1 MSKKLFIA
9 AILLTTIQ
17 YSAIAQYYYKDI
29 LGTKQVMTERK
40 ALQDQKKRTVS
51 VKSFESDGTAST
63 GFFCEKQ
70 ISKDYRKIET
80 YTKSLAT
87 GRSIV
92 TSFFSKNGLLLKTTD
107 SSETNFSSITYAY
120 DNKNNITSITSVSR
134 SNDDDFVTSLLEVR
148 KYTYNDRSLPV
159 KMMLVRNSKDSM
171 EVDFTI
177 DDKGNISEEQEVAV
191 YGKHYYYYY
200 DDSSRITDIVRYNL
214 VKQKAIPDFIFE
226 YNDAGQMVQMIATE
240 EGISG
245 NYYLWKYS
253 YVGDLRTEDKC
264 FSKEKQLQG
273 YFQYD
278 YE

>member
-1 MSKKLFIA
+1 MIRKLFIA
-9 AILLTTIQ
+9 AILLTSVQ

-29 LGTKQVMTERK
+29 LGTKQVIAERK
-40 ALQDQKKRTVS
+40 ALQEQKKRTVS
-51 VKSFESDGTAST
+51 VKSFEADGTASQ
-63 GFFCEKQ
+63 GFFCLKK

-92 TSFFSKNGLLLKTTD
+92 TSFFDKNGLLLKTID
-107 SSETNFSSITYAY
+107 SSETNFSSISYTY
-120 DNKNNITSITSVSR
+120 DNKNNVTAITSVSR

-148 KYTYNDRSLPV
+148 QYIYNDKSLPV
-159 KMMLVRNSKDSM
+159 KMLLIRNSKDSM

-177 DDKGNISEEQEVAV
+177 DEKGNVTEEQEVAV
-191 YGKHYYYYY
+191 YGQHYYYYY

-245 NYYLWKYS
+245 NYYLWRYAYNGGLK
-253 YVGDLRTEDKC
+253 TEDKC

-273 YFQYD
+273 YFE
-278 YE
+278 YEYE